1 MSLTYRTLTNTDNS
15 QITSLL
21 DQAPVTNLYIRDLV
35 DRQGIDYWGLHRWMG
50 AFEGNR
56 LVALNVDI
64 ACTQPNTPC
73 KLSVPVGSTEACV
86 AFGQYTASKGGV
98 ERIMAER
105 GASQGFWQGLG
116 SPKPLI
122 DHPQDV
128 MFISEKSEGDTLNIR
143 PATKNHLKDLVESTA
158 LMRLEDEGQDPRTK
172 DYSLWQRTIEVLVAQ
187 RRIWIATEDDQ
198 LAFVI
203 EIGTR
208 CSKGTQIGSTY
219 VPKKFR
225 GRGYATQG
233 MRAIVNNL
241 LGDTQFVSLLV
252 NEGNIPARKCY
263 QRVGFQY
270 GDPYQLLVLS

>member
-105 GASQGFWQGLG
+105 GASKGFWQGLG

-143 PATKNHLKDLVESTA
+143 PATKSHLKDLVESTA

-225 GRGYATQG
+225 GRGYATRG

-270 GDPYQLLVLS
+270 GDPYQLLVFS